1 MCWRRMLQDGAC
13 TKAAPDN
20 DPDPS
25 HSHDMKTQRHATILS
40 LVQQARVRSQ
50 EELRE
55 LLLDKQ
61 IEVTQAT
68 LSRDLREL
76 RLGKVT
82 DPSGGSFYAPPADHA
97 SQFPPVEQLVPTL
110 LLSIDGVGPLAVVRT
125 PPGSAEALGGSLDHA
140 AWSNVL
146 GTIAG
151 DDTLLI
157 ITRSEKARKEVTRR
171 LGDLA
176 GI

>member
-1 MCWRRMLQDGAC
+1 
-13 TKAAPDN
+13 
-20 DPDPS
+20 
-25 HSHDMKTQRHATILS
+25 MKTQRQAVILR
-40 LVQQARVRSQ
+40 LVQQARVHSQ

-55 LLLDKQ
+55 LLLDQ
-61 IEVTQAT
+61 HIEVTQAT

-76 RLGKVT
+76 GLGKVA
-82 DPSGGSFYAPPADHA
+82 DPKGDPFYAIPADHT

-110 LLSIDGVGPLAVVRT
+110 LLTIDGVGPLAVVRT

-140 AWSNVL
+140 DWPNVL

-157 ITRSEKARKEVTRR
+157 ITRSEKARHEVTRKLR
-171 LGDLA
+171 DLA